1 MSIFGI
7 FLYEIG
13 SKGSFSKID
22 YKEFFFI
29 GMDIPQKVIL
39 YTPAYMGQFPQDGEN
54 GQIVAFF
61 YFFWSSAVTK
71 RFDFFD
77 FSQLSGYILKMFSF

>member
-1 MSIFGI
+1 M
-7 FLYEIG
+7 
-13 SKGSFSKID
+13 
-22 YKEFFFI
+22 
-29 GMDIPQKVIL
+29 GMDIPQKVIF